1 MVIFSIFIAVLIIA
15 VVWFIINIIYN
26 ERRKRKPT
34 LPYKTSRF
42 GVTSETMRSITG
54 GFIASLIL
62 LFIGG
67 FLWIVYGDTIMNAID
82 NLRQGKLGDSLSNN
96 TLIGTKNPLDQI
108 IIENLKNI
116 IINNYIDIERKRDII
131 IFNFLRVAH
140 TEMNTV
146 IILGVLM
153 LMHHLR
159 NMLIRAILQQSMHI
173 HLV

>member
-1 MVIFSIFIAVLIIA
+1 
-15 VVWFIINIIYN
+15 
-26 ERRKRKPT
+26 
-34 LPYKTSRF
+34 
-42 GVTSETMRSITG
+42 
-54 GFIASLIL
+54 
-62 LFIGG
+62 
-67 FLWIVYGDTIMNAID
+67 MNAID
-82 NLRQGKLGDSLSNN
+82 NLRQGKTAGSLSNN